1 MDRLTKPL
9 ASLGDTELIRA
20 SRDDPAAFEVLFD
33 RHAMV
38 LRQWLYAQTRD
49 ATVAQDLLAETFAQ
63 AWLARSR
70 FRGDGERSG
79 AAWLYGIARN
89 LTLHHH
95 RRGRVESSGRR
106 KLGMSLTTQG
116 DDGGIE
122 ELVGEIH
129 ADELSDAVNEAFA
142 ALSPAQ
148 RSAIGYRVLAD
159 LSYADIAARLHCSPV
174 TARTRVLRG
183 LQAMRT
189 AVAKEEHP

>member
-1 MDRLTKPL
+1 MDHPGKSL
-9 ASLGDTELIRA
+9 ANVSDTELIRA
-20 SRDDPAAFEVLFD
+20 ARDDPAAFEALFD
-33 RHAMV
+33 RHAML

-49 ATVAQDLLAETFAQ
+49 ASVAQDLLAETFAQ
-63 AWLARSR
+63 AWLSRSR
-70 FRGDGERSG
+70 FRGEDERSG

-89 LTLHHH
+89 LTLRHH
-95 RRGRVESSGRR
+95 RRGRVESAGRR
-106 KLGMSLTTQG
+106 KLGMSLALQG

-122 ELVGEIH
+122 ALVGEIH
-129 ADELSDAVNEAFA
+129 AGQLSDAVHEAFA
-142 ALSPAQ
+142 ALSPEQQ
-148 RSAIGYRVLAD
+148 RAIGYRVLAE